1 VKDKNVEV
9 AKAILHQINIYGLDK
24 MFDSRVAIGFNKY
37 GVTTEREDLTLE
49 QWKLHALEEAM
60 DHLIYCVKIAELSEF
75 SKPSIALRA
84 ASVDTLVL
92 TMGLYFGEENNDK

>member
-9 AKAILHQINIYGLDK
+9 AKAILHQLNIYDLDM
-24 MFDSRVAIGFNKY
+24 MFDSRTALGFMKY
-37 GVTTEREDLTLE
+37 GVTTEREDLTLK

-60 DHLIYCVKIAELSEF
+60 DHLIYCIKIAELSEF
-75 SKPSIALRA
+75 SKPSMLLRA

-92 TMGLYFGEENNDK
+92 TMRLYFGGEE